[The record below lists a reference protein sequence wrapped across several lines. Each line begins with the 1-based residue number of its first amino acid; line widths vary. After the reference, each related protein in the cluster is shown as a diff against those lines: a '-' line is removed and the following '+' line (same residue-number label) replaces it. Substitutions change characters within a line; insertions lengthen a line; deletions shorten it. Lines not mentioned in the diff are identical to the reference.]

1 MLSISSYA
9 NLLSVYYCLQWDVC
23 SNKALPM
30 YFDYIDCFLID
41 CWEFLIY
48 SECKTLI
55 WHVIC
60 KYQVIPGGASG
71 KESAC
76 QCRRHRRHG
85 FHPWVRKILWS
96 RKWKLIPVFLPGK
109 FHGQRSLLG
118 YSPWGCK
125 ELDMTEHTYSL
136 ANIFSQSIA
145 VFFFS

>member
-9 NLLSVYYCLQWDVC
+9 NLPSVYYCLQWDVC

-96 RKWKLIPVFLPGK
+96 RKWKLIPVFLPWK

-145 VFFFS
+145 VFSFS